1 MKILVTGFD
10 PFGGDTVNPAL
21 ELIKQL
27 PSEVDGCQIVTL
39 EVPTVFHKS
48 IETIRAAIE
57 LHQPD
62 AVLSIGQAGGRPD
75 MTVERVGINC
85 DDARIPDNEGNSP
98 VDRKI
103 FEDGDDAY
111 LLTLPIKAMVKSY
124 GSEGI
129 GIASTGIQL
138 DASNQAQYII
148 NKPVNT
154 NDVTM
159 YNCMLNGIRAMESTP
174 SNTTFVNKMI
184 STYGYLWNVLINN
197 IETMNNATYMRFANV
212 NVYGNFSQ
220 VIARELESILVSG
233 IIVNV

>member
-27 PSEVDGCQIVTL
+27 PSEIDGCQIVTQ

-111 LLTLPIKAMVKSY
+111 LLTLPIKAMVKSMQQA
-124 GSEGI
+124 GVP
-129 GIASTGIQL
+129 AS
-138 DASNQAQYII
+138 
-148 NKPVNT
+148 V
-154 NDVTM
+154 
-159 YNCMLNGIRAMESTP
+159 
-174 SNTTFVNKMI
+174 SNTAGTFVCNHVA
-184 STYGYLWNVLINN
+184 YGVAYLAKKYYPDLKTGFMHIPYLPYQAADKRGVPSMSL
-197 IETMNNATYMRFANV
+197 ETLKAGTVAALKAIIHNEKDIAMS
-212 NVYGNFSQ
+212 YG
-220 VIARELESILVSG
+220 AEH
-233 IIVNV
+233 